1 MSEAGHLTVL
11 LNKVTE
17 EESTWNDVLP
27 IVYHQLKAMA
37 HRVKSEHQSGQ
48 TLNTTALVHDAFIKI
63 KKHGQLSIQGRQHF
77 YRIAAQCIRQLLVD
91 AARARMAGKRS
102 GERITLDEAIEL
114 PRLNHQETS
123 ALEIIDIDAALKQLK
138 QHSPRLVQ
146 IVEGHFFA
154 GYSFTEVAD
163 ILNVSESTV
172 MRDWKKARAWLY
184 AHLN

>member
-1 MSEAGHLTVL
+1 MSKAGHLTVL
-11 LNKVTE
+11 LNKVNQE
-17 EESTWNDVLP
+17 DGSWDEVLP

-37 HRVKSEHQSGQ
+37 HRVKSQHRSGQ

-77 YRIAAQCIRQLLVD
+77 YRIAAQCVRQILVD

-102 GERITLDEAIEL
+102 GERMTYDEAVQL
-114 PRLNHQETS
+114 PQLNQKETS
-123 ALEIIDIDAALKQLK
+123 AHEIIDIDSALNQLR

-154 GYSFTEVAD
+154 GYSFAQVAD
-163 ILNVSESTV
+163 VLNVSESTV

>member
-1 MSEAGHLTVL
+1 MSEASRLTVL

-17 EESTWNDVLP
+17 EDSTWDEVLP
-27 IVYHQLKAMA
+27 IVYHQLKSMA
-37 HRVKSEHQSGQ
+37 HRVKSEHQSGY

-102 GERITLDEAIEL
+102 GQRVTLDDGLEL
-114 PRLNHQETS
+114 PKMSQQQSS
-123 ALEIIDIDAALKQLK
+123 ANEIIDIDEALNELKQLN
-138 QHSPRLVQ
+138 PRLVQ

-163 ILNVSESTV
+163 ILDVSESTV

-184 AHLN
+184 ARLS